1 MNAGRFQGKSA
12 VRGCAIV
19 AAASL
24 ACACSGR
31 DAGAP
36 AVATPV
42 VAATA
47 PAKTPGPVAVAAPEA
62 PPAPTPPKPPQ
73 ERHDT
78 EPSAA
83 CLARTGDANAPRDAT
98 IHRWVDA
105 AGVTHYSDTAP
116 AANVANHR
124 VIEVHG
130 LPPVK
135 VEASGYDVNI
145 PADLEHRAVVDTLAV
160 QRVFHEALGIDGPP
174 GMVLKIVFVGNPGT
188 YGKLIGEPA
197 LAASSG
203 AYVPPKHTIYVRMQA
218 DDELAFSI
226 LRHEITHALIH
237 EWVGNLPVPI
247 NEGLAEYFRRYRVA
261 GMGGAIDFAAD
272 RNALAASA
280 PAGDGSEALV
290 ELLALAGS
298 DFYAAD
304 REQRYERAYALVAL
318 LLSTPEGAAALH
330 DVLARQKDDPCVPV
344 QAETIL
350 EARYP
355 GGLSVLAADWSR
367 FLRDP
372 PAAVRTY

>member
-1 MNAGRFQGKSA
+1 MRCCA
-12 VRGCAIV
+12 VV
-19 AAASL
+19 AAAVL
-24 ACACSGR
+24 ASACDR
-31 DAGAP
+31 HEAAAP
-36 AVATPV
+36 SAVTPV
-42 VAATA
+42 AQSEPTESPMPVAAAVSA
-47 PAKTPGPVAVAAPEA
+47 PHEA
-62 PPAPTPPKPPQ
+62 PPPEIAARPPQ
-73 ERHDT
+73 EHRST

-83 CLARTGDANAPRDAT
+83 CLAQTGDANAPRDAT

-116 AANVANHR
+116 TAAVTNHR

-135 VEASGYDVNI
+135 VEASGYDVNL
-145 PADLEHRAVVDTLAV
+145 PPDLERRAVVDTLAV

-174 GMVLKIVFVGNPGT
+174 GMALKIVFVGNADT

-197 LAASSG
+197 LAASAG
-203 AYVPPKHTIYVRMQA
+203 AYVPPKHTIYVRMQR

-272 RNALAASA
+272 RSALAAAA
-280 PAGDGSEALV
+280 PSGDGSEALV
-290 ELLALAGS
+290 ELLSLTGS
-298 DFYAAD
+298 DFYASD
-304 REQRYERAYALVAL
+304 RDRRYERAYALVAL
-318 LLSTPEGAAALH
+318 LLSNPEGATALH
-330 DVLARQKDDPCVPV
+330 DVLARQKADPCVPV
-344 QAETIL
+344 KAEAIL

-355 GGLSVLAADWSR
+355 GGLAGLAVDWGR